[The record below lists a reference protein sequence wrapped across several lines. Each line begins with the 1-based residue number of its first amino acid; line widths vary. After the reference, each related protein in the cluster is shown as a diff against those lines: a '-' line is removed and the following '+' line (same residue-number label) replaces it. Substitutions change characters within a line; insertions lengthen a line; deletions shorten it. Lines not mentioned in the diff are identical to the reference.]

1 MINDKKLPN
10 LKVLKP
16 IRLKGT
22 HLAIGAVVAKADF
35 ATAGDD
41 RTGDWLDLCAME
53 PPTLVQT
60 AEGTGDAPGKTAT
73 EKRGKSAP
81 VPLPPSV

>member
-1 MINDKKLPN
+1 MTNDKKLPN

-16 IRLKGT
+16 IRLKGV
-22 HLAIGAVVAKADF
+22 HLAVGTVVAKADF
-35 ATAGDD
+35 ASAGDD

-60 AEGTGDAPGKTAT
+60 AESTGAVTAPTKKRGKTAT
-73 EKRGKSAP
+73 
-81 VPLPPSV
+81 VPLPPSA

>member
-16 IRLKGT
+16 IRLKGV
-22 HLAIGAVVAKADF
+22 HLAVGTVVAKADF

-41 RTGDWLDLCAME
+41 KTGDWLDLCAME

-60 AEGTGDAPGKTAT
+60 VEGTDADTAPK
-73 EKRGKSAP
+73 KRGKSAP
-81 VPLPPSV
+81 VQLPPSA

>member
-1 MINDKKLPN
+1 MINDKKMPN

-16 IRLKGT
+16 IRLKGV
-22 HLAIGAVVAKADF
+22 HLAVGTVVAKADF

-41 RTGDWLDLCAME
+41 KTGDWLDLCAME

-60 AEGTGDAPGKTAT
+60 VEPVGAGTPDTAPK
-73 EKRGKSAP
+73 KRGKTVI
-81 VPLPPSV
+81 VPLPPQS